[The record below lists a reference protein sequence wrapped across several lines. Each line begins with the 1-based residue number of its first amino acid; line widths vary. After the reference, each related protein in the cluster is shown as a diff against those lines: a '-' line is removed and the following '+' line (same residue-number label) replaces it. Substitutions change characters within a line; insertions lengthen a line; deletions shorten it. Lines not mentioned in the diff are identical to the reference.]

1 MRRWLGPIFCAT
13 LRVFFRRIE
22 IFGRER
28 VPERGPVIFVLNHP
42 NALVDPL
49 FLVCC
54 APRRVSFLAKEPL
67 FRMRV
72 IGWFVRAFE
81 SLPVYRR
88 QDEQDPRRNRETFER
103 ARELLARDR
112 AIAIFPEGTSHSD
125 PRLRRLKTG
134 AARIALGAAEMSVQV
149 AASPATVPPLRIV
162 PAGLYYSEKGT
173 FRSEALLYF
182 GEALEVRPAG
192 LGRDG
197 NPPRRAVRD
206 LTTQITRA
214 LADVTLQAEQ
224 EEALAL
230 IARATRLFSANGD
243 GPASSRRLAAE
254 FELRRRFLAAYRTLR
269 ERAPERLAA
278 AQDRLLRYEAR
289 LRRAGLDGRFAAPP
303 APGTR
308 GWARLAARTL
318 GRLLLLFPAGV
329 AGAILHYP
337 AYRVAGAVATRV
349 AESDD
354 VLATVKVLSAMLFFP
369 LSWLVAAIAVG
380 IAWGAVPAVAALALL
395 PLLGLAALLFVEAA
409 DETATL
415 VRVLALRVRRPAA
428 LAELRREAQALR
440 DEIVA
445 LGRLA
450 ESA

>member
-22 IFGRER
+22 VFGRER
-28 VPERGPVIFVLNHP
+28 VPEHGPVIFVLNHP
-42 NALVDPL
+42 NALIDPL
-49 FLVCC
+49 FLTCR
-54 APRRVSFLAKEPL
+54 APRPVSFLAKEPL

-72 IGWFVRAFE
+72 IGRFVRAFE

-88 QDEQDPRRNRETFER
+88 QDEHDPRRNRETFER
-103 ARELLARDR
+103 ASELLLRDR
-112 AIAIFPEGTSHSD
+112 ALAIFPEGTSHSD
-125 PRLRRLKTG
+125 PRLRPLKTG
-134 AARIALGAAEMSVQV
+134 AARLALGAAEMLARS
-149 AASPATVPPLRIV
+149 AAAREAPTLRIV
-162 PAGLYYSEKGT
+162 PAGLTYPEKGT

-182 GEALEVRPAG
+182 GDPIEVPAAG
-192 LGRDG
+192 LGPDE
-197 NPPRRAVRD
+197 NPPRGAVRD
-206 LTTQITRA
+206 LTGRIARA

-230 IARATRLFSANGD
+230 IARATRLFFANGD
-243 GPASSRRLAAE
+243 AADRGLAAE

-269 ERAPERLAA
+269 ERVPERLAA
-278 AQDRLLRYEAR
+278 AQERLLRYEAR
-289 LRRAGLDGRFAAPP
+289 LRRAGLDGRLTP
-303 APGTR
+303 AVGAR

-318 GRLLLLFPAGV
+318 GRLLLLFPAG
-329 AGAILHYP
+329 APGAILHYP

-380 IAWGAVPAVAALALL
+380 IAWVPAAAAVTLVLL
-395 PLLGLAALLFVEAA
+395 PFLGFAALLFVEAA

-415 VRVLALRVRRPAA
+415 ARALILRIRRPAA

-450 ESA
+450 DSA